1 MRVWYSIYSHDRV
14 LCGVFMKNRK
24 KEKKMQI
31 IKEFVKFLA
40 DIGFSL
46 QIDTSDKEKHFSI
59 NLNGDKKK
67 PR

>member
-1 MRVWYSIYSHDRV
+1 
-14 LCGVFMKNRK
+14 
-24 KEKKMQI
+24 MQI